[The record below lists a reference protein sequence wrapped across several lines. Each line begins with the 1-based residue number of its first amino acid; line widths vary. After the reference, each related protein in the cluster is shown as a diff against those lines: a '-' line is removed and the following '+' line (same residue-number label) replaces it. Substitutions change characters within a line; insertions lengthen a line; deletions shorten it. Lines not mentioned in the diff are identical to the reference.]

1 MSKIGYIRVS
11 TVQQNTV
18 RQLDGI
24 ELDKVFVDKCSGSTT
39 DRVEL
44 QRLKEYVREGDTVVV
59 HDISRLAR
67 DMKDLLGLI
76 EFFNSKSVAVQF
88 IKENMGFSADKS
100 NPMNELLLNLLG
112 SVYQFERQM
121 LLERQA
127 EGIAKAKAAGKYK
140 GRAATVDK
148 QVILD
153 CLAGGLSIRKTAQ
166 KLGIGVSTVQRAKAA
181 LMC

>member
-1 MSKIGYIRVS
+1 MSKVGYIRVS

-39 DRVEL
+39 DREQL
-44 QRLKEYVREGDTVVV
+44 ERLKEYVREGDTVVV

-76 EFFNSKSVAVQF
+76 EFFNAKSVAVQF
-88 IKENMGFSADKS
+88 IKEHMVFSADKS
-100 NPMNELLLNLLG
+100 NAMNELLLNLLG

-127 EGIAKAKAAGKYK
+127 EGIAKAKVAGKYK
-140 GRAATVDK
+140 GRTATVDR
-148 QVILD
+148 QAILD
-153 CLAGGLSIRKTAQ
+153 YLESGLSIRKTAQ
-166 KLGIGVSTVQRAKAA
+166 KLGVGVSTVQRAKATV
-181 LMC
+181 

>member
-1 MSKIGYIRVS
+1 MSKVGYVRVS

-18 RQLDGI
+18 RQLDGV
-24 ELDKVFVDKCSGSTT
+24 ELDKLFVDKCSGSTT

-76 EFFNSKSVAVQF
+76 EFFNSKLVAVQF
-88 IKENMGFSADKS
+88 IKENMVFSAEKN

-127 EGIAKAKAAGKYK
+127 EGITKAKAAGKYK
-140 GRAATVDK
+140 GRTATVDK
-148 QVILD
+148 QAIID
-153 CLAGGLSIRKTAQ
+153 CLENGLSIRKTAL
-166 KLGIGVSTVQRAKAA
+166 KLGVGVSTVQRAKVSVTN
-181 LMC
+181 

>member
-1 MSKIGYIRVS
+1 MSIVGYIRVS

-24 ELDKVFVDKCSGSTT
+24 EIDKVFVEKCSGSTT
-39 DRVEL
+39 DREEL
-44 QRLKEYVREGDTVVV
+44 RRLKEYVREGDTLVV

-67 DMKDLLGLI
+67 DMKDLLALV

-88 IKENMGFSADKS
+88 IKENMIFSADKS
-100 NPMNELLLNLLG
+100 NPMNDLLLNLLG

-140 GRAATVDK
+140 GRVATVDK
-148 QVILD
+148 QAVLN
-153 CLAGGLSIRKTAQ
+153 CLSSGLSIRKTAQ
-166 KLGIGVSTVQRAKAA
+166 KLGIGVSTVQRVKTVN
-181 LMC
+181 

>member
-1 MSKIGYIRVS
+1 MSKVGYIRVS

-18 RQLDGI
+18 RQLDGV
-24 ELDKVFVDKCSGSTT
+24 ELDKVFTDKCSGSTT
-39 DRVEL
+39 ERVEL
-44 QRLKEYVREGDTVVV
+44 QRLKEYVREGDTIVV

-76 EFFNSKSVAVQF
+76 EFFNNKSVAVQF
-88 IKENMGFSADKS
+88 IKENMIFSADKS

-140 GRAATVDK
+140 GRTATVDK
-148 QVILD
+148 QAILD
-153 CLAGGLSIRKTAQ
+153 CLSSGLSIRKAAQ
-166 KLGIGVSTVQRAKAA
+166 KLGVGVSTVQRAKATLA
-181 LMC
+181 G